1 MISYTLTPWDSSVF
15 KVKTAEFFF
24 KETTSYSYEE
34 IEARLE
40 EIEKELVQENVEFC
54 YTRINSDDIRLRKL
68 LFEKRFYFAESSL
81 EISKLKIQKFEPKKL
96 PPVSLHLAK
105 KEDISEVK
113 SIAVSAFD
121 FSRFHEDP
129 YIPLEAAQLRYDNWI
144 NDLVKQGAI
153 IHLAKV
159 SDQIVGINIQK
170 IDSLKKEASLIL
182 CGCKKGAELYVLSLW
197 NEILSYNKEVGIRK
211 ISTLISASNTNM
223 VNIYAHFDFKINNNL
238 FGYHK
243 NYNNLS

>member
-1 MISYTLTPWDSSVF
+1 VISYILTPWDSAVF
-15 KVKTAEFFF
+15 KVKTAEIVFD
-24 KETTSYSYEE
+24 ETKVYSYEE
-34 IEARLE
+34 ISQRFN
-40 EIEKELVQENVEFC
+40 EIEEKLAKETIEFC
-54 YTRINSDDIRLRKL
+54 YTRVNSNDIRLRKL

-197 NEILSYNKEVGIRK
+197 NEILSFNKEVGIRK